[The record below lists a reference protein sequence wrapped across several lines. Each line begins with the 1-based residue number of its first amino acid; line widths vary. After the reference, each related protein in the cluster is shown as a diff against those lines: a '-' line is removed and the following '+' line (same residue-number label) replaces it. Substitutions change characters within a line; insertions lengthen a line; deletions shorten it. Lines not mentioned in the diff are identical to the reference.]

1 MKKSFKFIFFGAGPN
16 QYPFIRYSNK
26 KKNYNIVIHNKKDF
40 KAKKYSDEFIYGS
53 VYKKKNIN
61 NLLKKIKKKE
71 NLDDI
76 VCRSSG
82 PSIISAYKANKYFG
96 LSRVSKTLAS
106 CVYSKF
112 YLHKFLKK
120 NKIPSIK
127 SNILNKNNKKKYS
140 GIWIIKPD
148 SPIIGKK
155 FVFKFENQVINKKDF
170 FAAKTASDNRMVNIS
185 QYVPGNDITAISF
198 IQKKNKKKI
207 LLSLINEWNFFD
219 NNKIDLSNSRSV
231 VGISTPPLRL
241 NKKTLI
247 KIKEIF
253 NKILKLFPDYY
264 GLFAAS
270 LRVNKNHIFAYE
282 INLNID
288 ANYSKVIFPNL
299 YSQKSIYNLE
309 IDNLMEKNLGKL
321 KYSSNNK
328 FVGILNKILIKDK
341 IKYLNKIQEYEKKI

>member
-1 MKKSFKFIFFGAGPN
+1 M
-16 QYPFIRYSNK
+16 
-26 KKNYNIVIHNKKDF
+26 
-40 KAKKYSDEFIYGS
+40 
-53 VYKKKNIN
+53 
-61 NLLKKIKKKE
+61 
-71 NLDDI
+71 
-76 VCRSSG
+76 
-82 PSIISAYKANKYFG
+82 
-96 LSRVSKTLAS
+96 
-106 CVYSKF
+106 YSKF

>member
-1 MKKSFKFIFFGAGPN
+1 M
-16 QYPFIRYSNK
+16 
-26 KKNYNIVIHNKKDF
+26 
-40 KAKKYSDEFIYGS
+40 
-53 VYKKKNIN
+53 
-61 NLLKKIKKKE
+61 
-71 NLDDI
+71 DDI

-82 PSIISAYKANKYFG
+82 PSIISAYKAYKYFG
-96 LSRVSKTLAS
+96 LNRVSKNLAS

-127 SNILNKNNKKKYS
+127 SNVLKKINKKKYS

-155 FVFKFENQVINKKDF
+155 FVYRFQNQAINKKNF
-170 FAAKTASDNRMVNIS
+170 FATKNGSDNRMVNIS
-185 QYVPGNDITAISF
+185 QYVPGIDITAVCF

-219 NNKIDLSNSRSV
+219 DNKIDLSNTRSV
-231 VGISTPPLRL
+231 VGISTPLVRL
-241 NKKTLI
+241 NKKTLL
-247 KIKEIF
+247 KIKEII

-264 GLFAAS
+264 GLFAVS
-270 LRVNKNHIFAYE
+270 LRVNKSQIYVYE

-288 ANYSKVIFPNL
+288 AKYSKVIFPNL

-321 KYSSNNK
+321 KNRSNN
-328 FVGILNKILIKDK
+328 FIGILNKILIKDK